1 MSSPK
6 TAKDPA
12 PRRSSGARKQIVR
25 VMELSRRKHAPVKPQ
40 ARLTHPRTGRIVLI
54 GSFARGVPPFM
65 RSVHSFL
72 AEMALRAGF
81 SLQLSAGEDPRELE
95 RAEGILI
102 TDPAWL
108 TPERE
113 TELRNGKRGFVM
125 LSTKQPGPNT
135 VFLDA
140 SGAWIEFLL
149 SAERRRTTRILFLET
164 GTGEGIP
171 ALALP
176 EPLRKTFSR
185 KRQLPLFQA
194 LPKNI
199 ERPLSSLPPELMT
212 DDTCLLTDDVETAI
226 SLSAV
231 TSERSQKS
239 GPRKRNDGFW
249 TACMLPVW
257 DAPALRNGGAFRA
270 DPEDTAR
277 EMLHILYRQMVTGRT
292 SDPGAILPVLWS
304 DGGMPAG
311 RNTLN

>member
-1 MSSPK
+1 
-6 TAKDPA
+6 
-12 PRRSSGARKQIVR
+12 
-25 VMELSRRKHAPVKPQ
+25 MELSRRKHAPVKPP
-40 ARLTHPRTGRIVLI
+40 ARLTHPRTGRLVLI

-72 AEMALRAGF
+72 AEMALGAGF
-81 SLQLSAGEDPRELE
+81 SLQLSSGEDPRDLE

-113 TELRNGKRGFVM
+113 TELRSSKRGFVM

-149 SAERRRTTRILFLET
+149 SAERRKTTRILFLET
-164 GTGEGIP
+164 NTTEGIP
-171 ALALP
+171 ELALP
-176 EPLRKTFSR
+176 EPLRKTFAR

-194 LPKNI
+194 LPKDV

-212 DDTCLLTDDVETAI
+212 DDTCLLTDDIETAI
-226 SLSAV
+226 ALSSV
-231 TSERSQKS
+231 TMERLRKN
-239 GPRKRNDGFW
+239 GPRERHDGFW
-249 TACMLPVW
+249 TACMLPAW
-257 DAPALRNGGAFRA
+257 NAPALRDCSFRA

-277 EMLHILYRQMVTGRT
+277 EMLHILYRQMATGRT

-304 DGGMPAG
+304 DGRTPAG
-311 RNTLN
+311 RIPLI